1 MTNAVNVHE
10 AKSTLSK
17 LLERVER
24 GERVVIARAG
34 KPIADLVPHRKVDL
48 VFGTARGEI
57 QIADDFDLVDQRIVA
72 MFSGEFDGD

>member
-1 MTNAVNVHE
+1 MTDRVNVHE

-34 KPIADLVPHRKVDL
+34 KPVADLVPHRRADV
-48 VFGTARGEI
+48 VFGAARGEI
-57 QIADDFDLVDQRIVA
+57 EIAEDFDAVDDDLVA
-72 MFSGEFDGD
+72 AFEGH

>member
-1 MTNAVNVHE
+1 MAESVNVHE

-34 KPIADLVPHRKVDL
+34 KPIADLVPHRKVDV
-48 VFGTARGEI
+48 VFGAARAEI
-57 QIADDFDLVDQRIVA
+57 EIAEDFDLVDDRVVA
-72 MFSGEFDGD
+72 MFDGA